1 MSSLSQLYTNNP
13 LWIPLRNATRRENS
27 ANTNDAL
34 SADTDW
40 YQPGVSTLVG
50 VEVAGGCRT
59 YRSGTDEYDGL
70 DDSVDRA

>member
-1 MSSLSQLYTNNP
+1 VRIHP
-13 LWIPLRNATRRENS
+13 
-27 ANTNDAL
+27 NDAL

-40 YQPGVSTLVG
+40 NQPGVSTLVG

-70 DDSVDRA
+70 DDSVDRAV